1 MSFPGKHYALPF
13 VTRVETIKTRPVTN
27 QLDPVRTITRDGI
40 QNAFTGV
47 QVISDV
53 QTANLI
59 PMIRKYGLEFR
70 KELIFDRIAEELIT
84 FCANHT
90 IDEVY
95 NTMFLDLVG
104 IVKQR
109 VEERVIH
116 LIGND
121 SIHILNLV
129 IPKPNIPNDILEN
142 YKKVKVQW
150 TEQLVAQQ
158 QQKKERIL
166 EETEKIKAILDAER
180 EKEVLEIDIQ
190 KNILKKEGDKNLS
203 SLENAI
209 IKEREENKAN
219 VENYKKTKDAEA
231 NKRLYTKDFVRLEM
245 AKALSQNTK
254 FYFSGDTSPLGA
266 LLSKIMGE
274 NK

>member
-1 MSFPGKHYALPF
+1 MASNHQIVHTEPEYQGCPPTWANVMTESEGSAHMHQA
-13 VTRVETIKTRPVTN
+13 
-27 QLDPVRTITRDGI
+27 
-40 QNAFTGV
+40 
-47 QVISDV
+47 SD
-53 QTANLI
+53 
-59 PMIRKYGLEFR
+59 
-70 KELIFDRIAEELIT
+70 IA
-84 FCANHT
+84 
-90 IDEVY
+90 
-95 NTMFLDLVG
+95 
-104 IVKQR
+104 Q
-109 VEERVIH
+109 
-116 LIGND
+116 
-121 SIHILNLV
+121 
-129 IPKPNIPNDILEN
+129 N
-142 YKKVKVQW
+142 YKQVKVQW

-190 KNILKKEGDKNLS
+190 KDLLKKEGDKNLS

-274 NK
+274 SK